1 MSVEKSSK
9 KSNDSIFAVLLRS
22 PWWASAGIA
31 TVIAVVAWAVAPPKY
46 GIYASM
52 ASLPFWVVAAMAAFR
67 QMRLPSE
74 SHVQEKMQAIRAL
87 SWKEFSAGIEQA
99 LEKDGFIVSRL
110 ENDGADYLLSGTV
123 HTGVV
128 ACKRWKAANV
138 GVDQLRELV
147 KTMEKH
153 EANECIYVTTGTFT
167 QAALEFAVE
176 KRIRLLH
183 GAVLVAFLRHM
194 KLKAPTDSTNK

>member
-1 MSVEKSSK
+1 VSVEKSSK
-9 KSNDSIFAVLLRS
+9 KSGDSIFAVLMRS

-31 TVIAVVAWAVAPPKY
+31 TVIAVIAWAVSPPKY

-74 SHVQEKMQAIRAL
+74 SHVQGKMQAIRAL
-87 SWKEFSAGIEQA
+87 SWKDFSAGIEQA
-99 LEKDGFIVSRL
+99 LQKDGFVVSRL
-110 ENDGADYLLSGTV
+110 DEEGADYLLSGTV

-138 GVDQLRELV
+138 GIDQLRELV
-147 KTMEKH
+147 KAMEKH
-153 EANECIYVTTGTFT
+153 EANECVYVTSGTFT

-176 KRIRLLH
+176 NKIRLLH
-183 GAVLVAFLRHM
+183 GAVLVAFLRDM
-194 KLKAPTDSTNK
+194 KLKAPAVDTKR